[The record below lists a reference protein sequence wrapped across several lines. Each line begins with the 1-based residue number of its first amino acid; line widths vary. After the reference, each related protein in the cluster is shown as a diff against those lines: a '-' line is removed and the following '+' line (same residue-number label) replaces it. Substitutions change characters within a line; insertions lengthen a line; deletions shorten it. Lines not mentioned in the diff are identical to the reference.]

1 MKRYRNEWK
10 YLADSPV
17 AVGLQQKIAGI
28 LTADSH
34 TLSDGAYSVHSL
46 YFDDVYDTCARTNI
60 SGDGVRFKYRI
71 RFYNKNPDYL
81 LLEKKEKYNAYCHK
95 RTTRLSIAEYDLFMN
110 GSADRLLWDE
120 DLLKRDFAIDIIRK
134 GFMPKVIINYKRYAF
149 TEPITNVRITF
160 DEQITASDDFDNFFR
175 QEGILIPVI
184 QDNSH
189 VVEVK
194 FDNVLP
200 AYIRKVIQSTQL
212 NQQAFS
218 KYYMGRIAVNKYMN
232 I

>member
-1 MKRYRNEWK
+1 
-10 YLADSPV
+10 
-17 AVGLQQKIAGI
+17 
-28 LTADSH
+28 
-34 TLSDGAYSVHSL
+34 
-46 YFDDVYDTCARTNI
+46 
-60 SGDGVRFKYRI
+60 
-71 RFYNKNPDYL
+71 
-81 LLEKKEKYNAYCHK
+81 
-95 RTTRLSIAEYDLFMN
+95 MN